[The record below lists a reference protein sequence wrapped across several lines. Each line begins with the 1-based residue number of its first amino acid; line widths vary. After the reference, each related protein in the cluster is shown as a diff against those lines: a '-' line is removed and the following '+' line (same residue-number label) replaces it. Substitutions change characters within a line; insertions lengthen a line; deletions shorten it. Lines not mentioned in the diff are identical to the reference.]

1 MMFFLCKLSGVNPL
15 KYISI
20 NNQECKIRP
29 EFVNVNTD
37 GPVFFPF
44 SIKAS
49 ICSGGYNNINTPYAK

>member
-20 NNQECKIRP
+20 NNQEFKIRP

-37 GPVFFPF
+37 GPVFFSF
-44 SIKAS
+44 
-49 ICSGGYNNINTPYAK
+49 